1 MFCPECG
8 AEFREE
14 IEKCADCEVTLVE
27 EPPEEPKVPKYVT
40 VLETSELSAIPVLK
54 TVLESAGIPYRTR
67 GEGLM
72 DLFPSEAL
80 GRPFRDSAGE
90 VLIRVPE
97 DRAEEAREL
106 LSTAATVQEDEEAPA
121 AS

>member
-54 TVLESAGIPYRTR
+54 TVLESAFANFSPSIPLPVTL
-67 GEGLM
+67 EI
-72 DLFPSEAL
+72 
-80 GRPFRDSAGE
+80 FRNGNSRSA
-90 VLIRVPE
+90 
-97 DRAEEAREL
+97 ARR
-106 LSTAATVQEDEEAPA
+106 STA
-121 AS
+121 